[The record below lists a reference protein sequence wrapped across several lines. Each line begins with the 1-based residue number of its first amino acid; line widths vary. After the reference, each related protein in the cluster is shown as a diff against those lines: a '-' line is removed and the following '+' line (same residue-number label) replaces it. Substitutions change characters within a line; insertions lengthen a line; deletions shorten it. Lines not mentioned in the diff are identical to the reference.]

1 MTNDECVQ
9 IIRQMTKDGVVKTKG
24 AYEVAHFEKLGFHK
38 NHSSMIISM
47 AVLSNM
53 LGLKSYEKFILEH
66 KDPYDFMLR
75 TKVPRNSR
83 LVLVKGDVD
92 VLQQNICR
100 YYPSIGGGKL
110 VKIMPPLKKGENE
123 RRLSIDSEWE
133 VSTCNDMSNFK
144 WDVNYDYYIS
154 KAKELIDS
162 VIKTHEFGTP
172 F

>member
-1 MTNDECVQ
+1 M
-9 IIRQMTKDGVVKTKG
+9 VVPT
-24 AYEVAHFEKLGFHK
+24 
-38 NHSSMIISM
+38 
-47 AVLSNM
+47 AVLSHI
-53 LGLKSYEKFILEH
+53 LGLETHEEFIRKH
-66 KDPYDFMLR
+66 KDPYDFVLR

-83 LVLVKGDVD
+83 LVLVKDGVD

-110 VKIMPPLKKGENE
+110 VKIMPPLKQGEPE

-133 VSTCNDMSNFK
+133 VSTCNDMSDFK

-154 KAKELIDS
+154 KAKELID
-162 VIKTHEFGTP
+162 VVTKDTEFGTP